1 MKAKQEI
8 RVTCTTK
15 DSLPLEKIIPF
26 QGDLKTLS
34 KTDFEKLKAAIIKYG
49 LSFPSFIWQRNG
61 SAKCLDG
68 HQRSHVLSE
77 MKKEG
82 WKIPPVPVVYVDAKN
97 EKEAKEKILLLSSQY
112 GKYSM
117 DSVYGFMSAGG
128 LDFAE
133 LNMLDMPQLDWGKF
147 GDFYFND
154 NVQAASLDEQ
164 GRLDQK
170 SPIECPNC
178 GASFVPNGKRIHSR
192 VANPRNIQFGRLT
205 KRPRGIEG
213 ATKIKTTPKYKY
225 LYPLTDE
232 VRKRIEPL
240 RKPYPKRAG
249 SDTVDTSGYPPR
261 KGRVR
266 TDPGAPTSQKR
277 PIIQS

>member
-82 WKIPPVPVVYVDAKN
+82 WRIPPVPVVYVDAKN

-112 GKYSM
+112 GRYSEE
-117 DSVYGFMSAGG
+117 SLYGFIEKAG
-128 LDFAE
+128 LDFKA
-133 LNMLDMPQLDWGKF
+133 LDFVIDLPQINMK
-147 GDFYFND
+147 DF
-154 NVQAASLDEQ
+154 AQ
-164 GRLDQK
+164 GYYAQ
-170 SPIECPNC
+170 I
-178 GASFVPNGKRIHSR
+178 
-192 VANPRNIQFGRLT
+192 GR
-205 KRPRGIEG
+205 
-213 ATKIKTTPKYKY
+213 AH
-225 LYPLTDE
+225 
-232 VRKRIEPL
+232 V
-240 RKPYPKRAG
+240 
-249 SDTVDTSGYPPR
+249 
-261 KGRVR
+261 
-266 TDPGAPTSQKR
+266 
-277 PIIQS
+277 

>member
-112 GKYSM
+112 GRYTQESLYECM
-117 DSVYGFMSAGG
+117 DTFNLTLDDIGTIELPQIDLGSFAASYYREPVPPDGFKSYGEDLEVDHICPRCGFQFSGGKTVPKNVDNMADQMTARQQQESAKPGQTRPFGGAKSRPPAGATPGPGGPSTGWAGRSPSSGSAG
-128 LDFAE
+128 F
-133 LNMLDMPQLDWGKF
+133 P
-147 GDFYFND
+147 
-154 NVQAASLDEQ
+154 
-164 GRLDQK
+164 
-170 SPIECPNC
+170 
-178 GASFVPNGKRIHSR
+178 
-192 VANPRNIQFGRLT
+192 
-205 KRPRGIEG
+205 
-213 ATKIKTTPKYKY
+213 PK
-225 LYPLTDE
+225 
-232 VRKRIEPL
+232 
-240 RKPYPKRAG
+240 
-249 SDTVDTSGYPPR
+249 
-261 KGRVR
+261 
-266 TDPGAPTSQKR
+266 
-277 PIIQS
+277 